1 MEKMPF
7 DRKTYMREYKA
18 KKYAEN
24 PDYERAYNTAM
35 RVKRLNN
42 FTTEDFKRF
51 GLNLPKVCRLQR
63 ALNDLPPDVAKVVYL
78 EYIKDKE

>member
-1 MEKMPF
+1 MEKVPF

-35 RVKRLNN
+35 RVKRVER

-51 GLNLPKVCRLQR
+51 GLDLPKVSRLQK
-63 ALNDLPPDVAKVVYL
+63 ALNDLPIEVAKVVYL
-78 EYIKDKE
+78 EYIKGKE